1 MVSMTDKSSVLYG
14 LLIKIT
20 TASHDERDL
29 WNRIRK
35 VWRVITKSSHLK
47 QTKNYQESNY
57 LMQIYIKWNYLGW
70 CMWANS
76 NQW

>member
-1 MVSMTDKSSVLYG
+1 MTDKSSVLYG
-14 LLIKIT
+14 LIIKIT

-29 WNRIRK
+29 WNRIRE

-47 QTKNYQESNY
+47 QTKKLPRKQFY
-57 LMQIYIKWNYLGW
+57 LMQIHIKWNYLGW
-70 CMWANS
+70 CTWANS